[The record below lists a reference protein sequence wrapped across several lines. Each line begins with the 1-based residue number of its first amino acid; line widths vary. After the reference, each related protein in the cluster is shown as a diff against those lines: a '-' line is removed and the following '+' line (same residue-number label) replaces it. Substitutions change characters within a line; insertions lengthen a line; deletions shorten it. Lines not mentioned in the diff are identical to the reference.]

1 MERARTHP
9 GVLLRAELDAR
20 GMSAHRLALA
30 VRVPA
35 NRITAILRGERA
47 VTAETAVRLGRYLGT
62 GPEFWMA
69 LQSAHD
75 IATVNREKG
84 GVIENEVPAAASVS

>member
-20 GMSAHRLALA
+20 GMSAHRLVLA

-47 VTAETAVRLGRYLGT
+47 VTGETAMRLGRYLGT
-62 GPEFWMA
+62 GPQFWMA
-69 LQSAHD
+69 LQNAHD
-75 IATVNREKG
+75 SATVNREKG
-84 GVIENEVPAAASVS
+84 AG